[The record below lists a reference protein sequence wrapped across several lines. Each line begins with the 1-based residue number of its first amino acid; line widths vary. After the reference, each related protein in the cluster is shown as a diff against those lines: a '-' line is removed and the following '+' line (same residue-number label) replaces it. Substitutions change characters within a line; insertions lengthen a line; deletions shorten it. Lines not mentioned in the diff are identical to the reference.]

1 MYRWQKFFLKFLPNN
16 PICMKHSLMFW
27 SFVCFA
33 AYFLVYNC
41 HLRRALLKLYL
52 GKHSRLNRQIT
63 ANTWK
68 PCLTNPIV
76 GFATTP
82 QKGQF
87 IRYQNGDEKWPN
99 LHWPFFTV
107 RLPTVQ
113 GRLARLFSFFV
124 CLTKIS
130 RIAVGGSAAKSFTVE
145 SDRVGLGNFFGSLF
159 FYDSTFCRLMG
170 LSLQQLFSLSGSY
183 A

>member
-76 GFATTP
+76 GWLQPP
-82 QKGQF
+82 QKRPIYPIPKWRWKMAKPSLAFFYRSITHCARTFGQT
-87 IRYQNGDEKWPN
+87 
-99 LHWPFFTV
+99 FF
-107 RLPTVQ
+107 
-113 GRLARLFSFFV
+113 FFV
-124 CLTKIS
+124 CLTEIS

>member
-76 GFATTP
+76 GLLQP
-82 QKGQF
+82 QKRP
-87 IRYQNGDEKWPN
+87 IYPIPKWRWKMAKPS
-99 LHWPFFTV
+99 
-107 RLPTVQ
+107 
-113 GRLARLFSFFV
+113 LA
-124 CLTKIS
+124 
-130 RIAVGGSAAKSFTVE
+130 
-145 SDRVGLGNFFGSLF
+145 F
-159 FYDSTFCRLMG
+159 FYRSITHCARTFGQTFFLFCLPHRNLSYCCRG
-170 LSLQQLFSLSGSY
+170 LCCKKFYSWKWSGWVRELFW
-183 A
+183 